1 MDIKDIIL
9 NPILSEKSN
18 SLSEQFNKY
27 VFKVNAKSNKLEIK
41 HAIEKRFSVKII
53 KVATVNVKGK
63 NKNVTMKSDGHIIR
77 TSGNRPS
84 WKKALVTLKEGDKIN
99 LVEGEF

>member
-1 MDIKDIIL
+1 MDINDIIL

-27 VFKVNAKSNKLEIK
+27 AFKVNVKSNKLEIK
-41 HAIEKRFSVKII
+41 RAIEKRFSVKII

-63 NKNVTMKSDGHIIR
+63 NKSITIKSDDHIIR
-77 TSGNRPS
+77 TSGNRPN
-84 WKKALVTLKEGDKIN
+84 WKKAFVTLKEGDKIN